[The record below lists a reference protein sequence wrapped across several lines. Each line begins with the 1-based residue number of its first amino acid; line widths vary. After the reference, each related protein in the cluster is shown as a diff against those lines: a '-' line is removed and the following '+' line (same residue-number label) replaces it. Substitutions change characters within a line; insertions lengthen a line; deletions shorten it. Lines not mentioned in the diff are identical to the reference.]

1 MSPPWAIN
9 LFGTHDWGQAVHS
22 DSQLKSM
29 HRFVRRI
36 YSYWKKLAI
45 WFGRPIRPCP
55 AVRWSCIPQ
64 FNNSCLFIGLAGSC
78 SCDVVDVY
86 CSIHDFNWCSTLVV
100 LITQYS
106 AFPTLQKLRTSYAID
121 PTPWWIKWKNWFI
134 YANHIAWKYFF
145 PNWNALVSSNAGVA

>member
-1 MSPPWAIN
+1 MTGDKQCIPIRSWNQCTDSLDEYIRIGKN
-9 LFGTHDWGQAVHS
+9 WLFDLDAP
-22 DSQLKSM
+22 
-29 HRFVRRI
+29 
-36 YSYWKKLAI
+36 
-45 WFGRPIRPCP
+45 FGRVQQSVDP
-55 AVRWSCIPQ
+55 ASALHCIPQ

-100 LITQYS
+100 LSTQYS

-121 PTPWWIKWKNWFI
+121 PTPWWIKSKNWFI
-134 YANHIAWKYFF
+134 YANHIAWKYYF